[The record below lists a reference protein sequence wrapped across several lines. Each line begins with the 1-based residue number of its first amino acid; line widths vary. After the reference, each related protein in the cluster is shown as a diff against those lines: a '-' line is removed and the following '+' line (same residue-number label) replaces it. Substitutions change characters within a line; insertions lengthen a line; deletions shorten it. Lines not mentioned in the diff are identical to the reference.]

1 MNTSPAD
8 VIGRLRNAGIETLLT
23 GSTAMNYYAA
33 PRGTADIDLLL
44 ALDPAAYEGRIRPL
58 FEPDWY
64 VAALVDAGKD
74 HLGQISSGITRFDLI
89 LRTDAWTRQRFRR
102 GIEVDDPVLGR
113 VRITTAEDLV
123 LAKLEAFGASGYD
136 LHWSDVRNVRRHVE
150 LDWAYLERWAMDLGL
165 ADLVERLRTAGQ
177 P

>member
-1 MNTSPAD
+1 MNPAD
-8 VIGRLRNAGIETLLT
+8 VIGRLRDAAIGTLLT
-23 GSTAMNYYAA
+23 GSTAMNYYAE
-33 PRGTADIDLLL
+33 PRGTADMDLLL
-44 ALDPAAYEGRIRPL
+44 ELDPDTYEAQIRPL

-64 VAALVDAGKD
+64 VANLVHAGKD
-74 HLGQISSGITRFDLI
+74 HLGQISSGVTRFDLI
-89 LRTDAWTRQRFRR
+89 LRTDAWTAERFRR
-102 GIEVDDPVLGR
+102 GIEVDDPALGR

-150 LDWAYLERWAMDLGL
+150 LDWAYLERWATGLGL
-165 ADLVERLRTAGQ
+165 TELVRRLRAADQ